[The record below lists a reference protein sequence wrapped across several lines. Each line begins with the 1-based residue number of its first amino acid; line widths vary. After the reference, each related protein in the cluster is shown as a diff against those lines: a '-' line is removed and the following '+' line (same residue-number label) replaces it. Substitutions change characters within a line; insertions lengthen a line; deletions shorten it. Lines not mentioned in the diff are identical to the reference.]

1 MTLFF
6 LGLGALKVLIIA
18 SIIVA
23 IIKIVKYIARKKDYA
38 VNLLKERYARG
49 EIDEKEYRERL
60 AILSS

>member
-6 LGLGALKVLIIA
+6 IGLGALKVLIIA